1 MGCIFIDLKKAFDT
15 VPHEKMF
22 IKLDRYG
29 IRGLTMN
36 LIRSYMKNR
45 VHFVDIQGSHSEK
58 YTNHNPFSVQQGSNL
73 GPLLFLLYINDIFSI
88 KLNGSLVLFTDDAM
102 ITYDAM
108 TTQELKI
115 KMEHDLS
122 TLYYW
127 FMNNKLTMN
136 IKKTKFM
143 LIAPYN
149 SEIINTKLDLK
160 IYNQEIEQVT
170 NYKYL
175 GLTIQNNLKWNIHI
189 NMVKRKISAIS
200 GIIKRMGNHVNQSTQ
215 KMIYAAYIQS
225 QLSYLSCIWGLSTPT
240 YLLNSLQVSQNN
252 AVRNI
257 YAKEYYIEGLHT
269 NEIYKKHG
277 IMKINSIIEMGAT
290 LMIHKILNNEMKN
303 NIIIERIGDTQT
315 YNTRNADN
323 IRINNYRTNTGKLN
337 VIRASSIIYNKH
349 TNDINTTN
357 TNFIKFKNEIKKQIL
372 IHQE

>member
-1 MGCIFIDLKKAFDT
+1 
-15 VPHEKMF
+15 
-22 IKLDRYG
+22 
-29 IRGLTMN
+29 
-36 LIRSYMKNR
+36 
-45 VHFVDIQGSHSEK
+45 
-58 YTNHNPFSVQQGSNL
+58 
-73 GPLLFLLYINDIFSI
+73 
-88 KLNGSLVLFTDDAM
+88 
-102 ITYDAM
+102 
-108 TTQELKI
+108 
-115 KMEHDLS
+115 MEHDLS